1 MSNINRTNTQDKPL
15 WQNPL
20 YLFALFISLLAA
32 LLWGFDW
39 YNQPTASMNEHFS
52 YLRIEIAQGQ
62 MWRLI
67 TGNLLHT
74 NLWHLVM
81 NLAGLWVI
89 LFLHEMHYK
98 KQAALIYSL
107 FLSLCL
113 LEGLGL
119 YYFYPSL
126 LAYVGLSGVL
136 HGLFSFGAIM
146 DIVKSYRSGYL
157 LLLGVM
163 AKVYYEQTYGAS
175 DSVTELIGARVATE
189 SHLVG
194 VVSGVICAI
203 IWLSYLGIKHKL
215 KNKSR

>member
-1 MSNINRTNTQDKPL
+1 MNIKNKVNTQDKPL
-15 WQNPL
+15 WQKPL

-32 LLWGFDW
+32 MLWGIDW
-39 YNQPTASMNEHFS
+39 YNQPTASMSEHFS
-52 YLRIEIAQGQ
+52 YLRVDIDRGQ
-62 MWRLI
+62 VWRLI

-98 KQAALIYSL
+98 KQAVLIYSL

-146 DIVKSYRSGYL
+146 DISKSYRSGYL

-203 IWLSYLGIKHKL
+203 VWLSYLAIKHKSRH
-215 KNKSR
+215 KSS